1 MDGIDDE
8 VQISLESAGVEH
20 TAEELQKLIDLGET
34 MARKYW
40 VTTTNLPY
48 MGAGSI
54 GASLL
59 KYIKENY
66 YQGRTDLFAVFMKKC
81 KAMTRVNAFF
91 AMITMQAWMFQSSFL
106 ELRGELESAH
116 LESLIHLG
124 AHAFDDLNGEVVQTA
139 TYVFVNGYVPR
150 YVAMCIDATT
160 GENSQK
166 KEQIFFAGKTSYRF
180 DIEKTKNLPGK
191 QYAYWISDAVE
202 KVFVNS
208 RPLSKLG
215 RARRGLQTGDAP
227 RFIRLWF

>member
-1 MDGIDDE
+1 MQLEGLLDILTDAKEYGSILNVPEYNWALLRRFVGGIDDE
-8 VQISLESAGVEH
+8 VQISLESAGVEQ
-20 TAEELQKLIDLGET
+20 TAEELAKLIDLGET

-40 VTTTNLPY
+40 VTTTNPPY

-150 YVAMCIDATT
+150 
-160 GENSQK
+160 
-166 KEQIFFAGKTSYRF
+166 
-180 DIEKTKNLPGK
+180 
-191 QYAYWISDAVE
+191 
-202 KVFVNS
+202 
-208 RPLSKLG
+208 
-215 RARRGLQTGDAP
+215 
-227 RFIRLWF
+227 